1 MFSKDEKGQ
10 VHVSFR
16 RANPKSRDTGRVQKW
31 RGDDLIGIWHGHH
44 WYFVYTIV
52 VPIV

>member
-10 VHVSFR
+10 VHGSFSR
-16 RANPKSRDTGRVQKW
+16 VNPKSRDTGRV
-31 RGDDLIGIWHGHH
+31 RDDLIGIWHGHH